1 MDMREIITITTLSI
15 FIFLELFFLIFSVIY
30 NKENS
35 FSKAY
40 LKKIKSFFENE
51 GSWLYD
57 DYYLGYRK
65 FLFLNNN
72 LFNTML
78 VVSTV
83 LNSII
88 GIISFVFIN
97 IALAWTFISLSILST
112 IFLIFSKVVILAMY
126 NYSTKNKE
134 FKISNEKIKEIINF
148 LQKLSYDPRINK
160 AILYMNDDFVNRN
173 NFQKRIIFGKFLYEA
188 LSIEKINIQNII
200 SILNKN

>member
-40 LKKIKSFFENE
+40 LKKIKLFFENE

-134 FKISNEKIKEIINF
+134 FKISNEKIKEIKNL

-160 AILYMNDDFVNRN
+160 AILYMNDDFANRN

-188 LSIEKINIQNII
+188 LSIEKINIQDII

>member
-15 FIFLELFFLIFSVIY
+15 FIFLELFFFFFSVIY
-30 NKENS
+30 NKENL
-35 FSKAY
+35 FSIAY

-78 VVSTV
+78 VVSAV

-134 FKISNEKIKEIINF
+134 FKISNEKIKEIINL

-160 AILYMNDDFVNRN
+160 AILYMNDDFANRN

-188 LSIEKINIQNII
+188 LSIEKINIQDII